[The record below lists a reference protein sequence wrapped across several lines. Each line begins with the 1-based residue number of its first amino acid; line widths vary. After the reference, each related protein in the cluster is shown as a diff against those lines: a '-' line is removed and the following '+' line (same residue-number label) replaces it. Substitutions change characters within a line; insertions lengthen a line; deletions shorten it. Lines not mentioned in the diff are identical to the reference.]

1 MPTIA
6 MFYGIL
12 IRLFFKDTDKHHVPH
27 FHAEY
32 QNSVASYSIIDGSV
46 LAGAL
51 PPGKHSLVVAWI
63 EIHRDELL
71 ADWSLAMAGEKPFPI
86 RGLE

>member
-1 MPTIA
+1 MPAIA

-12 IRLFFKDTDKHHVPH
+12 IRLFYKDTDKHHIPH
-27 FHAEY
+27 IHAEY
-32 QNSVASYSIIDGSV
+32 QNAVASYSIIDSAV
-46 LAGAL
+46 LAGSL

-71 ADWSLAMAGEKPFPI
+71 ADWNLAVAGEKPFPI